1 MPDNTTPT
9 ITSTTKAEGLVQM
22 DISSAQN
29 LFEKKAPTFTSTIES
44 MDIETWKGKMAQ
56 LDPYIK
62 VILLQTKLAGPAAFL
77 ADLHT
82 CDTPEKLYLLLGT
95 IFPVH
100 THRTKTLV
108 KLDKGDYFAGY
119 TAITCVQEAQRTYH
133 LLTPS
138 DAAAHTIATA
148 LYKTF
153 PQVWN
158 FTGKSPSLVTE
169 ANFEKI
175 LVRFS
180 EFAEITLPVAKAP
193 YPQTE
198 GALRQ
203 QNLTPESHHH
213 IQQAPHTHHQMP
225 HQKRRPRE
233 NCSGYQDLER

>member
-9 ITSTTKAEGLVQM
+9 IASTTKAEGLVQM
-22 DISSAQN
+22 NISSAQN
-29 LFEKKAPTFTSTIES
+29 LFEKKAPTFTCTIES
-44 MDIETWKGKMAQ
+44 MNIETWKGKMAQ
-56 LDPYIK
+56 WEKILLNRLDPYIK
-62 VILLQTKLAGPAAFL
+62 VILLQTKLAGPAASL

-100 THRTKTLV
+100 AHRTKTLV
-108 KLDKGDYFAGY
+108 KLDKSDYFAGY

-138 DAAAHTIATA
+138 DAAAHAIATA

-153 PQVWN
+153 PQVQN
-158 FTGKSPSLVTE
+158 FTRKSSSLVTE

-180 EFAEITLPVAKAP
+180 EFAEITPPVAKAP
-193 YPQTE
+193 YPQTK

-213 IQQAPHTHHQMP
+213 VQQAPHSHHQKL
-225 HQKRRPRE
+225 H
-233 NCSGYQDLER
+233 